1 MRSVTS
7 LPPAVVVS
15 TAEAASLSAISGAE
29 LAPAGSPAEMP
40 HLLAATA
47 GQIPDQVDALLRARA
62 FAEPLL
68 VGEELTS
75 GENTLAH
82 ADATA
87 AILQGIGGSEAMQAA
102 CYLVY
107 ASMH

>member
-7 LPPAVVVS
+7 LPPTTGEDGAVPA
-15 TAEAASLSAISGAE
+15 TLQPSAISGE
-29 LAPAGSPAEMP
+29 LP

-47 GQIPDQVDALLRARA
+47 GAIPDQVDALRRARA

-68 VGEELTS
+68 VGEELAS

-82 ADATA
+82 ARKPCRPP
-87 AILQGIGGSEAMQAA
+87 AIWSMPA
-102 CYLVY
+102 CT
-107 ASMH
+107 